1 MKAELVFDQSGSV
14 KVPTAMGEPKEHQDK
29 GTDLERLAEIAGRVC
44 YDSMGRGRSS
54 PEWHKHVLE
63 VDHLSVYE
71 HCPITIGLDRE
82 QFRVHPDEPEIALDL
97 AMLGIV
103 SRLMGR
109 PGITAMFHQRN
120 KNLHELRINFN
131 PRCVLDWNKLPFGNP
146 GDVIERQIWATMLE
160 AVKDVAPQMAQE
172 YDLPSDRYKYEH
184 VEPYFETEKWVSF
197 WLKSSRG
204 WSHEQ
209 VRHGD
214 FSGISQRSTRFV
226 DESESDWHWHP
237 LLAQYLEEHT
247 DDETCVKFLKPIDG
261 SMMMA
266 KATYQLIVEHLEPW
280 LVTRGVD
287 KLTARKQ
294 ARGAARG
301 FLGNAL
307 STQMIFS
314 ASVWEWKC
322 YLGQR
327 MSPHADAEIRLVANE
342 VFEAILDSKWGGDF
356 GDYDI
361 EDSPDGIGM
370 VLV

>member
-1 MKAELVFDQSGSV
+1 MPSE
-14 KVPTAMGEPKEHQDK
+14 MGLPKDHQNQ
-29 GTDLERLAEIAGRVC
+29 GTELERLAEIAGRIC

-54 PEWHKHVLE
+54 AEWHKHILE

-71 HCPITIGLDRE
+71 HGQITIGLDMK
-82 QFRVHPDEPEIALDL
+82 QFEGEHESDASLEA
-97 AMLGIV
+97 LGIV

-109 PGITAMFHQRN
+109 PGITARFHQRR
-120 KNLHELRINFN
+120 KSLHELRISFN
-131 PRCVLDWNKLPFGNP
+131 PRCVLDWDKLPFGYA
-146 GDVIERQIWATMLE
+146 DVIERQILSTMAR
-160 AVKDVAPQMAQE
+160 AVQDIAPQMMQNFSYPGQFYE
-172 YDLPSDRYKYEH
+172 YEH
-184 VEPYFETEKWVSF
+184 VDPHFETEKWVSF

-214 FSGISQRSTRFV
+214 FTGISQRSTRYV

-237 LLAQYLEEHT
+237 LLAAYLKENT
-247 DDETCVKFLKPIDG
+247 DDLTIDSFLKPLD
-261 SMMMA
+261 SAMMNSKDMY
-266 KATYQLIVEHLEPW
+266 KVIVTYLEPW
-280 LVTRGVD
+280 LAGRGVD
-287 KLTARKQ
+287 KATARKQ

-322 YLGQR
+322 ILKQR
-327 MSPHADAEIRLVANE
+327 MSPHADAEIRLVVNE
-342 VFEAILDSKWGGDF
+342 VFDQLLDCNWGMDF
-356 GDYDI
+356 ADYDV